1 MNIVIIGSG
10 NVATVMGGKIIE
22 AGHTVEQ
29 IVGRSEAPAA
39 LLAGELKCAFTTDWR
54 QINPGADLYIVALSD
69 SSLAELGGR
78 LALSDRLVVHTAG
91 TVSRSVLSDVSR
103 RNGVLYPLQS
113 LRKEVRPF
121 PDMPLLV
128 DAALPEDLAI
138 IETLA
143 RSISRHVEFAE
154 DDTRLKLHLSAIV
167 VNNFPNFL
175 YTLAWDYCR
184 DEKIPFTFLLPL
196 IGETTRRLLDYPP
209 AETQTG
215 PAFRGD
221 GPTIRKHLSL
231 LSNYHDINDL
241 YSLFTKKIEQ
251 YYHSSKIP
259 LS

>member
-1 MNIVIIGSG
+1 
-10 NVATVMGGKIIE
+10 
-22 AGHTVEQ
+22 
-29 IVGRSEAPAA
+29 

-69 SSLAELGGR
+69 SSLVGLGDR
-78 LALSDRLVVHTAG
+78 LALPDRLVVHTSGA
-91 TVSRSVLSDVSR
+91 VPRPVLSDVSR

-121 PDMPLLV
+121 PEIPLLI

-138 IETLA
+138 IEALA
-143 RSISRHVEFAE
+143 RSISRQVAYA
-154 DDTRLKLHLSAIV
+154 DDDVRLKLHLSATV
-167 VNNFPNFL
+167 VNNFTNFL
-175 YTLAWDYCR
+175 YTLTSDYCR
-184 DEKIPFTFLLPL
+184 SEKIPFPFLLPL
-196 IGETTRRLLDYPP
+196 IGETTRRLHDYPP

-215 PAFRGD
+215 PAVRGD
-221 GPTIRKHLSL
+221 GPTIERHLRL
-231 LSNYHDINDL
+231 LSNYQDIKDL